1 MKKENFKF
9 RFYYRKSLGVS
20 YLVLSL
26 VWIIYKGISTLGI
39 GDIFIAIS
47 LIILGISIM
56 NYKVS
61 KK

>member
-9 RFYYRKSLGVS
+9 RFYYRKLLGVS